1 MAQASVSTS
10 QAPENLQAVRFPR
23 GTTFRAVWALL
34 MREVATNNARA
45 FGGVLWAFLQPVLG
59 ILFLTAIFSAGFK
72 TPPVGTNFALF
83 YASGFLPFTMYV
95 TLSSQLGT
103 AVQGNRR
110 LLTFPRITLLDALL
124 ARVIFVV
131 LVQLIVT
138 VTLYMLILS
147 IWDTKAHIVF
157 APLVLSL
164 CLAIVLGIGIGCLNA
179 YLFAIFPTYKLVW
192 SIVTQPLF
200 LVSCVIF
207 PYSAIP
213 RPFDQW
219 LWWNPLV
226 HVVELSRSG
235 FYHRYDIH
243 HVEVLY
249 PLGLGAVACILG
261 LVFLNQGRGRL
272 LRR

>member
-1 MAQASVSTS
+1 MARASVSPS
-10 QAPENLQAVRFPR
+10 QAPEKLRPVRFPR
-23 GTTFRAVWALL
+23 GTTIRAVWALL
-34 MREVATNNARA
+34 MREMATNNARA
-45 FGGVLWAFLQPVLG
+45 FGGVLWAFLQPVLA

-72 TPPVGTNFALF
+72 TPPVGTSFALF
-83 YASGFLPFTMYV
+83 YASGFLPFTMYAA
-95 TLSSQLGT
+95 LASQLGT

-110 LLTFPRITLLDALL
+110 LLTFPRITLLDAIL
-124 ARVIFVV
+124 ARVIFTV

-138 VTLYMLILS
+138 VALYALILS

-164 CLAIVLGIGIGCLNA
+164 GLAVVLGIGVGCLNA
-179 YLFAIFPTYKLVW
+179 YLFAVFPTYRLIW
-192 SIVTQPLF
+192 SILTQPLF
-200 LVSCVIF
+200 LVSCIIF

-213 RPFDQW
+213 QPFDQW
-219 LWWNPLV
+219 LWWNPLI
-226 HVVELSRSG
+226 HVVGVSRSG

-249 PLGLGAVACILG
+249 PLGVGAVTCILG
-261 LVFLNQGRGRL
+261 LMLLSQGRGRL